1 MTEGE
6 KPFDLKVELGTMDKG
21 QLLSFRDFLDA
32 RFPSGRPVAQS
43 VVPAPAASG
52 AEPTPG
58 AGILLR
64 QSPPAPANID
74 QLRAQQREEPTGG
87 LWGSVKKV
95 LSGRQEQ
102 QPARPKGF
110 VETIDDILASAQ
122 EREQRVPVTPGSL
135 ARYIQTIPLPQGAG
149 LQNLT
154 IEILD
159 RQSARAQGEISK
171 WGESRFI
178 VMLGADREGGELQ
191 VRSHDLTSVVGRHKA
206 HVGEINEALGN
217 IISTLKKQLDEQI
230 ADKRW
235 HTAGFAILEEE
246 GGKRNLAISFQREPT
261 AKEQAV
267 GEARANLEKHI
278 NFRKRVANQTE
289 KISLREALS
298 VSGQLQGKEEE
309 TIEAMIR
316 RGLREDVELII
327 SGQLAPDEELVHKI
341 REIYPEEEVREIEK
355 LIGERLDQAGDEPWV
370 SAWRGYL
377 QPAPAVPTADPTE
390 PPAGVPA
397 PEPPTASQAGEAARE
412 LPAGIVRINE
422 ILRGASGIEASV
434 DIHNSELREY
444 LKSLHLPG
452 NLEILDADTF
462 WFEATGVYRIGLSL
476 HHRIEVVDGHVYRA
490 LYFLESSRSSY
501 PRIIEDGV
509 EGAVSQSARELEDY
523 MRNLPVEIA
532 QNLQPQLEQ
541 GWEMTGMRVDD
552 NGQLYF
558 DFRKIET
565 PAKPAPVAGAG
576 EADAAAGQTEP
587 VPPAVDQTGEPVPA
601 QEIGQP
607 ETKQRFIELC
617 NRWKGEIGR
626 LHLQRP
632 TLVELISALNKSN
645 DLQFTDSGVEQFS
658 DSARR
663 QVADLIFADK
673 ISPGDPILQELFGLL
688 AEEETGAITALIEE
702 KLDQTRDWIS
712 SWRVYL
718 HPAGAAPAD
727 AEGKVPLADQLQ
739 AATQEIE
746 ALKIQRT
753 ELEKELDYKQKWV
766 ILHSEQSRGW
776 EDRAFKM
783 NAEVKL
789 LRSLLAQAEAQ
800 AADRSTAQEP
810 RRQTKTPFEVL
821 EVQEDASREDIIK
834 AYRELQMAFHPD
846 AVGAILA
853 RQNID
858 LYSNQGKGFIRIAN
872 QRAAEI
878 NVAYAT
884 LKTQGKV

>member
-1 MTEGE
+1 
-6 KPFDLKVELGTMDKG
+6 
-21 QLLSFRDFLDA
+21 
-32 RFPSGRPVAQS
+32 
-43 VVPAPAASG
+43 
-52 AEPTPG
+52 
-58 AGILLR
+58 
-64 QSPPAPANID
+64 
-74 QLRAQQREEPTGG
+74 
-87 LWGSVKKV
+87 
-95 LSGRQEQ
+95 
-102 QPARPKGF
+102 
-110 VETIDDILASAQ
+110 
-122 EREQRVPVTPGSL
+122 
-135 ARYIQTIPLPQGAG
+135 
-149 LQNLT
+149 
-154 IEILD
+154 
-159 RQSARAQGEISK
+159 
-171 WGESRFI
+171 
-178 VMLGADREGGELQ
+178 
-191 VRSHDLTSVVGRHKA
+191 
-206 HVGEINEALGN
+206 
-217 IISTLKKQLDEQI
+217 
-230 ADKRW
+230 
-235 HTAGFAILEEE
+235 
-246 GGKRNLAISFQREPT
+246 
-261 AKEQAV
+261 
-267 GEARANLEKHI
+267 
-278 NFRKRVANQTE
+278 
-289 KISLREALS
+289 
-298 VSGQLQGKEEE
+298 
-309 TIEAMIR
+309 
-316 RGLREDVELII
+316 
-327 SGQLAPDEELVHKI
+327 
-341 REIYPEEEVREIEK
+341 
-355 LIGERLDQAGDEPWV
+355 
-370 SAWRGYL
+370 
-377 QPAPAVPTADPTE
+377 
-390 PPAGVPA
+390 
-397 PEPPTASQAGEAARE
+397 
-412 LPAGIVRINE
+412 
-422 ILRGASGIEASV
+422 
-434 DIHNSELREY
+434 
-444 LKSLHLPG
+444 
-452 NLEILDADTF
+452 
-462 WFEATGVYRIGLSL
+462 
-476 HHRIEVVDGHVYRA
+476 
-490 LYFLESSRSSY
+490 
-501 PRIIEDGV
+501 
-509 EGAVSQSARELEDY
+509 
-523 MRNLPVEIA
+523 
-532 QNLQPQLEQ
+532 
-541 GWEMTGMRVDD
+541 MTGRRVDD